1 MSSLPENTL
10 SHSFKVVVQPEDID
24 ALNHV
29 NNVVYLQWVNVA
41 AEKHWAILSNDEIN
55 AKYIWLCI
63 RHEIDYK
70 GEAFLDDELTITT
83 WVGETRGVKSVRHVQ
98 VLKNN
103 KVIAQTASTWCLVD
117 IKTQKPTRIREDVL
131 QLLSIK

>member
-1 MSSLPENTL
+1 MSTTPENSPSYT
-10 SHSFKVVVQPEDID
+10 FKVVVQSKHID

-29 NNVVYLQWVNVA
+29 NNVVYLKWVNVA
-41 AEKHWAILSNDEIN
+41 AEKHWEILSNDEIN
-55 AKYIWLCI
+55 AKYIWICI

-70 GEAFLDDELTITT
+70 GEAFLGDELTVIT
-83 WVGETRGVKSVRHVQ
+83 WVGETHGVKSVRHVQ

-117 IKTQKPTRIREDVL
+117 AKTQKPTRIREDVL
-131 QLLSIK
+131 DLLSK